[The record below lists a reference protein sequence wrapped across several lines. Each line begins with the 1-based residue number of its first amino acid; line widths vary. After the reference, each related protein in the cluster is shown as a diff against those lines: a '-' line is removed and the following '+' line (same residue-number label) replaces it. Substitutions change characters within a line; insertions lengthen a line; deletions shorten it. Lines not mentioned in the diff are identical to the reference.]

1 MKKTTFIILFICSF
15 SLLFGQQSF
24 NDSIAYTRNKTT
36 ETAMIVLG
44 SWAAANIASGFIIG
58 GQTEGETKYFW
69 KMNAYWNLVN
79 GGLAVMGYLN
89 ARKAMAK
96 KFGLADNVSAQLAME
111 KLYAFNF
118 GLDLAYIAT
127 GFFLREKGVNETNL
141 KSQDQLK
148 GYGSSIILQGGFLLL
163 MDGVMI
169 WVHHK
174 NSVRLNNKLR
184 GLDLAMGPGGLGL
197 RYSF

>member
-69 KMNAYWNLVN
+69 MMNAYWNLVN

-118 GLDLAYIAT
+118 GLDLAYIAA

>member
-1 MKKTTFIILFICSF
+1 MKRTVLIIFFLFSF
-15 SLLFGQQSF
+15 ALLFAQQNF

-44 SWAAANIASGFIIG
+44 SWAAVNIASGFIIG

-96 KFGLADNVSAQLAME
+96 KFGLSENVSAQLAME
-111 KLYAFNF
+111 KLYAFNL

-127 GFFLREKGVNETNL
+127 GFFLREKGVNETNQ

-184 GLDLAMGPGGLGL
+184 ALDLWIGPGGLGL

>member
-1 MKKTTFIILFICSF
+1 MKKTAFIIIFLCSF
-15 SLLFGQQSF
+15 SLLFAQQGF

-118 GLDLAYIAT
+118 GLDLAYIAA